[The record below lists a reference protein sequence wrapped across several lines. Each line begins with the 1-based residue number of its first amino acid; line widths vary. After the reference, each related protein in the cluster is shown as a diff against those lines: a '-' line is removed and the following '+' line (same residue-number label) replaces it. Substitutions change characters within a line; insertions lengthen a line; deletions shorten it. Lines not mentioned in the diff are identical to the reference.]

1 MDLSY
6 FQGIEKFPINT
17 FIDTSAQT
25 NRPLPLFNY
34 FSHITLMDIRQSH
47 KPTEFV
53 ELSWLPR
60 HLSLSG
66 RLLSRIAGSQIF
78 EGVRDDRN
86 AIVDLGLFRIAAH
99 RGSGGNEGIDR
110 YYLTG
115 KSSLGISLQIDA
127 VHHPR
132 RCLVVIN
139 FNNLFDDEVEEWIEC
154 YERAQAESSTAEATA
169 SGNW

>member
-1 MDLSY
+1 
-6 FQGIEKFPINT
+6 
-17 FIDTSAQT
+17 
-25 NRPLPLFNY
+25 
-34 FSHITLMDIRQSH
+34 MDIRGSS

-66 RLLSRIAGSQIF
+66 RLLSRIAVGSQIF

-86 AIVDLGLFRIAAH
+86 VVVDLGLFQIAAH

-115 KSSLGISLQIDA
+115 KSILGNSIQIDA

-154 YERAQAESSTAEATA
+154 YERLQAENSTAEVTA